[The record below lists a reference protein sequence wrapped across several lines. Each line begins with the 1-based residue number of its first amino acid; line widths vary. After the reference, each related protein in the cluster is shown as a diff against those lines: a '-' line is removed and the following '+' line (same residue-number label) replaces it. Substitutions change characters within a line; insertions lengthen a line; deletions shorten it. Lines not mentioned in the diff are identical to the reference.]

1 MVYFIRDYAGQI
13 VGNPNGYKSHK
24 SASIAL
30 SRKYKS
36 WRLLRYYLWHVYD
49 EALKNGYTG
58 NLIYSI
64 KLAD

>member
-1 MVYFIRDYAGQI
+1 MKYYIRDYANNI
-13 VGNPNGYKSHK
+13 VGNPKGYFSHK

-30 SRKYKS
+30 SRRYKG

-49 EALKNGYTG
+49 EAYAKGYTG
-58 NLIYSI
+58 NMIYSI